1 MSTRSLARPRSAQA
15 ILQWV
20 ATHRTFAF
28 GLAVTVLIVTCC
40 ILAPLLAPYAPEAT
54 DYDNR
59 FLAPSLAHLMGT
71 DAHGR
76 DLFSRVLY
84 GGQVS
89 LLVSFSAVA
98 LSALVG
104 IPIGLTVGYFG
115 GLADS
120 IVGRVVD
127 ALFAFP
133 SILWAIGIVAIIG
146 PSATS
151 ALAALAIA
159 RIPVTIRIARAAVI
173 SSKENEYVLASR
185 ALGSPWYFIVFRAIL
200 PNCAGP
206 LTVLVSLGLAVTI
219 LSEAG
224 LGYLGLSVQPPTPS
238 WGTLIQ
244 EGQRY
249 LRDSLWF
256 SLLPGITLFVT
267 VLALNLVG
275 DGVRDMLDPRGRRG

>member
-1 MSTRSLARPRSAQA
+1 MSAPAMASVHSPGRLARW
-15 ILQWV
+15 IV
-20 ATHRTFAF
+20 THRTFTL
-28 GLAVTVLIVTCC
+28 GIAVTTLLIVCC
-40 ILAPLLAPYAPEAT
+40 LLAPLIAPYSPAAT

-59 FLAPSLAHLMGT
+59 FLGPSLQHLMGT

-76 DLFSRVLY
+76 DLFSRILY

-104 IPIGLTVGYFG
+104 VPIGLTVGYFG
-115 GLADS
+115 GVADN
-120 IVGRVVD
+120 IVGRFVD

-146 PSATS
+146 PSASS

-206 LTVLVSLGLAVTI
+206 LTVLISLGLAVTI

-249 LRDSLWF
+249 LRDSVWF
-256 SLLPGITLFVT
+256 SLFPGVTLFIT

-275 DGVRDMLDPRGRRG
+275 DGVRDLLDPRSRRT

>member
-1 MSTRSLARPRSAQA
+1 MTVQAFERAPLLARMAAWIGR
-15 ILQWV
+15 
-20 ATHRTFAF
+20 HRTFSI
-28 GLAVTVLIVTCC
+28 GLAVTLLLVGCSV
-40 ILAPLLAPYAPEAT
+40 LAPFIAPYAPEAT
-54 DYDNR
+54 NYDAR
-59 FLAPSLAHLMGT
+59 FLGPSLEHLMGT
-71 DAHGR
+71 DEHGR
-76 DLFSRVLY
+76 DLFSRILF

-89 LLVSFSAVA
+89 IFVSFSAVT

-115 GLADS
+115 GWADS
-120 IVGRVVD
+120 VVSRLMD

-146 PSATS
+146 PSSTS
-151 ALAALAIA
+151 ALTALAIA
-159 RIPVTIRIARAAVI
+159 RIPVTIRVARAAVI
-173 SSKENEYVLASR
+173 SCKENEYVSASK

-206 LTVLVSLGLAVTI
+206 LTVLISLGLAVTI

-244 EGQRY
+244 ESQRY

-256 SLLPGITLFVT
+256 SLFPGFTLFVT

-275 DGVRDMLDPRGRRG
+275 DGFRDLLDPRGRTS